1 MNRTRTLAIIVAIAI
16 LSAAI
21 GWYVG
26 QQVKNPNE
34 VAAEAAPPPASAITA
49 PVESRALSRDV
60 VTRVNASYSDT
71 SDIRLTA
78 NVGTNVLPVVTGR
91 LPERDTLLSEGDVIL
106 EIAQRPFFILGGELP
121 LFRSL
126 RPGDEGIDVKQLE
139 DALLSLGFFDDIPD
153 TTFDIETERGI
164 EAMYAAAGYSAP
176 GPSDDEQARLD
187 AAKTAVKNAND
198 QVISAQESV
207 DRALEGEPTSAM
219 LSREN
224 GWTEA
229 QRSLTAAEEAAK
241 EPLDTNPQVVGAR
254 EARDAA
260 SAALTAAQTAY
271 NNAVSGVTTS
281 PTAVPTVAAAGN
293 GGSLQTSFDPATGQ
307 PLAGDGFTDPT
318 ATDPTAT
325 GATAPAPTAVA
336 PEPIDVTELWN
347 ALTEAQTNL
356 AKAETNLST
365 TINSVS
371 TESQL
376 SLTRARERFAIDEAA
391 YREAVDAA
399 QPDASDAQKALDAQ
413 REQLL
418 ESQEQLA
425 ELESSTGTWLPDYEF
440 MFLSNLPRRINR
452 VLVDR
457 GGLVG
462 SGAVIQATGA
472 ELRVVGGIPEVN
484 RPLVTLGDRVVVDE
498 PDLGLRFEGTISELA
513 DAAGTSTD
521 YPSRYFFRIE
531 LEGDVDVDQ
540 LVDVGNFRITI
551 PIERTEGEVL
561 AVPLA
566 ALSAGADGSA
576 RVEVLRGDETK
587 LITVSVGLESGGFAE
602 VKALEDSL
610 EIGDQVVVGFENS
623 FANNDDDAS
632 EDEDGG

>member
-1 MNRTRTLAIIVAIAI
+1 VNRTRTLAVIIAIAI

-60 VTRVNASYSDT
+60 ITRVNASYSDT
-71 SDIRLTA
+71 SDIRLTP

-106 EIAQRPFFILGGELP
+106 EIAQRPFFVLNGELP

-126 RPGDEGIDVKQLE
+126 RPGDEGVDVKQLE
-139 DALLSLGFFDDIPD
+139 DSLLSLGFFEDIPD

-164 EAMYAAAGYSAP
+164 EAMYDAAGYAAP
-176 GPSDDEQARLD
+176 GLSDEEETRLEAAR
-187 AAKTAVKNAND
+187 TAVKSAND
-198 QVISAQESV
+198 QVNTAQESV
-207 DRALEGEPTSAM
+207 DRILEGESTSSR
-219 LSREN
+219 LTREN
-224 GWTEA
+224 AWTES

-241 EPLDTNPQVVGAR
+241 EPIDSNPQVVA
-254 EARDAA
+254 ARDARDGA
-260 SAALTAAQTAY
+260 IDAVTAAQTAY
-271 NNAVSGVTTS
+271 NNAVAGTATT
-281 PTAVPTVAAAGN
+281 PTPVPVAPN
-293 GGSLQTSFDPATGQ
+293 GGTGAGAFDPITGEPIGANGAADGQGQ
-307 PLAGDGFTDPT
+307 PG
-318 ATDPTAT
+318 
-325 GATAPAPTAVA
+325 GATQPPAPVDLTA
-336 PEPIDVTELWN
+336 LWN
-347 ALTEAQTNL
+347 ALGEAQTDL
-356 AKAETNLST
+356 AEAETNLT
-365 TINSVS
+365 RTINSVS

-376 SLTRARERFAIDEAA
+376 TLTRARERFAIEEAS
-391 YREAVDAA
+391 YREAVESA
-399 QPDASDAQKALDAQ
+399 QPDASDAQRALESQ
-413 REQLL
+413 REQLV
-418 ESQEQLA
+418 EAQEQLA
-425 ELESSTGTWLPDYEF
+425 KLETSTGVWLPDYEF
-440 MFLSNLPRRINR
+440 MFLSNLPRRINS
-452 VLVDR
+452 VLVER

-462 SGAVIQATGA
+462 STPVIQATGA

-513 DAAGTSTD
+513 DATGTSTD

-531 LEGDVDVDQ
+531 LEGDVDVER

-576 RVEVLRGDETK
+576 RVEVLRGEETK
-587 LITVSVGLESGGFAE
+587 LVTVSVGLESGGFAE
-602 VKALEDSL
+602 VKAIDDSL
-610 EIGDQVVVGFENS
+610 DLGDQVVVGFENS
-623 FANNDDDAS
+623 FAADDDDDS
-632 EDEDGG
+632 GDEEDGG